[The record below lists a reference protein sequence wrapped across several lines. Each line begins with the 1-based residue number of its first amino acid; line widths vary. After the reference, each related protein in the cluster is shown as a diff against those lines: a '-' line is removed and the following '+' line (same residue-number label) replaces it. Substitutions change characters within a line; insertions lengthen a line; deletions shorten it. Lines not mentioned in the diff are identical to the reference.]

1 MAEERRVGALTR
13 VSAHTF
19 DTVYDLVF
27 TTERMIAL
35 IVEHPGDLPRRFG
48 MTEMLVGG
56 RLGRR
61 GEQMERRRIG
71 EERTRLYEQRAL
83 GELAGLHRLNF
94 EIPYGRIDSVEIRRG
109 LFRPS
114 LVFHLSGSGRA
125 IRFRLRK
132 GQADEAKRLTDEML
146 R

>member
-1 MAEERRVGALTR
+1 MTEERRVGALTR

-61 GEQMERRRIG
+61 GEQVERRRIAG
-71 EERTRLYEQRAL
+71 ERIRLYEQTAL

-94 EIPYGRIDSVEIRRG
+94 EIPYDRIASAEIKRG
-109 LFRPS
+109 FFRSS
-114 LVFHLSGSGRA
+114 LIFHLSGSGRA

-132 GQADEAKRLTDEML
+132 GQAGEAKRLAEEML